1 MRVILELIR
10 IIFIFGIVG
19 AFCSAVLVNVYENF
33 GFANDSYIFLGSV
46 AILILLF
53 VLYRN
58 KLQFSGW
65 FQGKGRQ
72 KLPKR
77 VTQVLLVF
85 SIGMLAFPALLQAW
99 NYLLGT

>member
-1 MRVILELIR
+1 MRVIFELIR

-19 AFCSAVLVNVYENF
+19 AFCSTVLVNVYENF
-33 GFANDSYIFLGSV
+33 GIANDQYSYFGSV

-65 FQGKGRQ
+65 YQGKGNQ
-72 KLPKR
+72 KLSKR

-85 SIGMLAFPALLQAW
+85 SIGMLAFPPVLQA
-99 NYLLGT
+99 LS